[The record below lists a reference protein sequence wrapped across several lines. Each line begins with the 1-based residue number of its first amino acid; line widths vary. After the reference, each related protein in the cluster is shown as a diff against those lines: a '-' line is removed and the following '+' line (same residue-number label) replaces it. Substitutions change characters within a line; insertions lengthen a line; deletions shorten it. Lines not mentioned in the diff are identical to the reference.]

1 MIESGAIMLAAL
13 TDAGE
18 PPTELRMFAF
28 GENATSKGTFVLD
41 KRGAESV
48 MAAFAQHGVDRL
60 PIDVAHGMLAS
71 GGSHEQH
78 LAVGWFV
85 PDVRDDGLWAAS
97 IEWTERGA
105 EMVRAREM
113 RFISP
118 AFLADKKGRII
129 EMINLAVTNL
139 PATRG
144 AQPIATS
151 QQGAEDMSDQTI
163 RIALGL
169 ADDADVGE
177 AVQAL
182 ANDRAVLLAALEAS
196 TVEAAVGNYRA
207 AQARVEELE
216 QERAKAALT
225 AKLDAAGLPPSQ
237 RAFAETLSGAQLDQ
251 FIALA
256 ATATATLK
264 APVKQ
269 RAEAACSEEQIDRAI
284 TIARARGVTLSR
296 DDAAREIAKIQAA
309 YRAEAGAR

>member
-1 MIESGAIMLAAL
+1 MIESAVLLAAL
-13 TDAGE
+13 TEAGE

-41 KRGAESV
+41 RRGAESV
-48 MAAFAQHGVDRL
+48 MAAFAKHGVDRL

-85 PDVRDDGLWAAS
+85 PDVRDDGLWASS

-105 EMVRAREM
+105 DMVRAREM

-118 AFLADKKGRII
+118 AFLADKKGRIV

-144 AQPIATS
+144 AQPIAAS
-151 QQGAEDMSDQTI
+151 QGVDDMSDKTI

-177 AVQAL
+177 AVTAL
-182 ANDRAVLLAALEAS
+182 ANDRAVLLAALEAH

-207 AQARVEELE
+207 AKARVTELE
-216 QERAKAALT
+216 AEKASVALA
-225 AKLDAAGLPPSQ
+225 AKLDAAGLQPGQ
-237 RAFAETLSGAQLDQ
+237 RAFAETLSNAQLDQ
-251 FIALA
+251 YIALCA
-256 ATATATLK
+256 AVTAPLK
-264 APVKQ
+264 QTVMQK
-269 RAEAACSEEQIDRAI
+269 AAAGGASDAQIDRAI
-284 TIARARGVTLSR
+284 ATARARGITLSR
-296 DDAAREIAKIQAA
+296 DDAARQIAEIQAA
-309 YRAEAGAR
+309 YRAETGAR